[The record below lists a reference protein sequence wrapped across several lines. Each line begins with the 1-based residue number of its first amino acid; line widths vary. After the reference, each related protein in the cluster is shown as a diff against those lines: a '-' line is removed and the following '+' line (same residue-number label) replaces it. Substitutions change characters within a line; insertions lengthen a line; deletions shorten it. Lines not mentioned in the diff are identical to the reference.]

1 NINKKIKAEGEF
13 AYQSKE
19 LQNKLLL
26 NENELQKRTL
36 VFGLIA
42 LLLISV
48 FAVFYIKRINLR
60 KKLAEKNKEILEQQL
75 AASKK
80 EILEFTH
87 HILEK
92 NQLIENYTQE
102 INSLKNQEQTDSP
115 IKSDAIQELKSQ
127 TILTND
133 DWMKFKELFEN
144 IYPKFFP
151 YLKSNYPDLTQAEV
165 RFLAFTKL
173 EITPKEMASLLGV
186 SDEAIRTLRFRLKKK
201 LGLSHGKEIEQ
212 VVMSI

>member
-1 NINKKIKAEGEF
+1 
-13 AYQSKE
+13 
-19 LQNKLLL
+19 
-26 NENELQKRTL
+26 
-36 VFGLIA
+36 
-42 LLLISV
+42 
-48 FAVFYIKRINLR
+48 
-60 KKLAEKNKEILEQQL
+60 
-75 AASKK
+75 
-80 EILEFTH
+80 LEFTH